1 MQHDDTPH
9 KHDGTLP
16 SDGGM
21 KVLEGST
28 TVLCTDGDVSI
39 SERLYILCQTCQ
51 GCNGAMVPAAVQG
64 VVFRRETMV
73 GR

>member
-1 MQHDDTPH
+1 MQHDDTPSTQAR
-9 KHDGTLP
+9 TLL

-39 SERLYILCQTCQ
+39 NKGLYTPVK
-51 GCNGAMVPAAVQG
+51 GVMVQW
-64 VVFRRETMV
+64 FQQ
-73 GR
+73 

>member
-9 KHDGTLP
+9 KHDGTHP

-39 SERLYILCQTCQ
+39 SEGLYILCQT
-51 GCNGAMVPAAVQG
+51 NMA
-64 VVFRRETMV
+64 RL
-73 GR
+73 

>member
-9 KHDGTLP
+9 TRVGALP
-16 SDGGM
+16 FDGGV

-39 SERLYILCQTCQ
+39 NEGQYILHQT
-51 GCNGAMVPAAVQG
+51 NES
-64 VVFRRETMV
+64 RL
-73 GR
+73 